1 MSPPYVSKRLIGSGG
16 PATLSIISDVDVAV
30 LAVDG
35 CFDSGLS
42 AVVDILATAN
52 ALRQDVPGSPT
63 PFTVAIVG
71 LKKQV
76 RTGNGFTVHTVPVK
90 KIGQLPELLIM
101 PALGVKTPEA
111 IIDTVRGHGA
121 LDLIRDSHANG
132 TELAGAC
139 TGTFFLAESG
149 VLDGRLATT
158 SWWLGPAFRSH
169 YPAVLLDETR
179 TIAQDARIT
188 TAGAAFAHID
198 LALSIVQQHSPSLAD
213 LTARYLLIGD
223 RPSQAAFA
231 MPALLARADPTM
243 AEFEGGFGNGCRSRC
258 GSQTPRVILV
268 SANGHCSVR
277 PPRLWACRPCTSFIR
292 YASTR
297 PRSCCVTHRCRWAPS
312 RPQSVTAMPV
322 PSERSFVSDATVRS
336 APYGRDDPL
345 ANPELVGGVEIL
357 GTPPGLSDL
366 PSAQVEDP
374 CVIGVVTKVATTS
387 GRMSQGDGMIITGHH
402 IVELLSEGPLR
413 RLNQSAEHLEHSVA
427 AIVITS

>member
-16 PATLSIISDVDVAV
+16 PATLSIVSDMDVAV

-42 AVVDILATAN
+42 AVLDVLATAN
-52 ALRQDVPGSPT
+52 ALRQDVPASPT
-63 PFTVAIVG
+63 PFTVTIVG

-76 RTGNGFTVHTVPVK
+76 RTGNGFVVNTVPVK
-90 KIGQLPELLIM
+90 KMGRLPELLIM

-179 TIAQDARIT
+179 TIARDARIT

-243 AEFEGGFGNGCRSRC
+243 AEFERW
-258 GSQTPRVILV
+258 
-268 SANGHCSVR
+268 VR
-277 PPRLWACRPCTSFIR
+277 ERLSEPLRISDAAGDLGI
-292 YASTR
+292 
-297 PRSCCVTHRCRWAPS
+297 
-312 RPQSVTAMPV
+312 
-322 PSERSFVSDATVRS
+322 SERTLQRTTASVVGMSPLHFIHQVRLDEATFLLRDTSMSMSAIAAAVGYRDAGTLRALVRKRRNS
-336 APYGRDDPL
+336 TLRALR
-345 ANPELVGGVEIL
+345 
-357 GTPPGLSDL
+357 
-366 PSAQVEDP
+366 
-374 CVIGVVTKVATTS
+374 S
-387 GRMSQGDGMIITGHH
+387 GR
-402 IVELLSEGPLR
+402 P
-413 RLNQSAEHLEHSVA
+413 A
-427 AIVITS
+427 

>member
-1 MSPPYVSKRLIGSGG
+1 MSSTYESKGPIGSGG
-16 PATLSIISDVDVAV
+16 PATLSIVSDVDVAV

-42 AVVDILATAN
+42 SVVDVLATAN
-52 ALRQDVPGSPT
+52 ALRQDVSAPPA
-63 PFTVAIVG
+63 PFTVTIVG

-76 RTGNGFTVHTVPVK
+76 RTGNGLTVNPIHAK
-90 KIGQLPELLIM
+90 KMVQPPDLLIM

-111 IIDTVRGHGA
+111 IIDAVAGHAA

-149 VLDGRLATT
+149 ILDGRLATT

-169 YPAVLLDETR
+169 YPAVILDETR
-179 TIAQDARIT
+179 TIARDDGIT

-243 AEFEGGFGNGCRSRC
+243 TAFEGWVRQRLSEPLR
-258 GSQTPRVILV
+258 I
-268 SANGHCSVR
+268 SAAARDLG
-277 PPRLWACRPCTSFIR
+277 I
-292 YASTR
+292 
-297 PRSCCVTHRCRWAPS
+297 
-312 RPQSVTAMPV
+312 
-322 PSERSFVSDATVRS
+322 SERTLQRTTASVVGMSPLHFIHQVRLDEATFLLRDTSMSMGAIAAAVGYRDAGTLRALVRKRRNS
-336 APYGRDDPL
+336 TLGALRAGR
-345 ANPELVGGVEIL
+345 ASV
-357 GTPPGLSDL
+357 
-366 PSAQVEDP
+366 
-374 CVIGVVTKVATTS
+374 
-387 GRMSQGDGMIITGHH
+387 
-402 IVELLSEGPLR
+402 
-413 RLNQSAEHLEHSVA
+413 HL
-427 AIVITS
+427 